1 MFSVATQSTSVVIA
15 DTHPLFRLGMR
26 LYLTSQPGFELIGE
40 AENLEQLLRHVARR
54 RPDVMI
60 VELALVS
67 STQIDESP
75 FLQQHLHR
83 DRLLVMTDDLAH
95 PLIDHGLVML
105 CSKRTEPDLLLRAL
119 KTLALR
125 PRETELGERPSPS
138 KWLRSL
144 ATSINPLTI
153 RELDIIKL
161 IALGLSNHQI
171 SLELGISDQTVKN
184 HVTAILRKLEV
195 NDRTQAVLISLHSGW
210 ISLDTAE

>member
-1 MFSVATQSTSVVIA
+1 VATQHVSVVIA
-15 DTHPLFRLGMR
+15 DAHPLFRLGMR
-26 LYLTSQPGFELIGE
+26 LFLSSQPGFELVSE
-40 AENLEQLLRHVARR
+40 AENLQQLLRHLSQR
-54 RPDVMI
+54 RPDVVI
-60 VELALVS
+60 VELALVIS
-67 STQIDESP
+67 DHIDESP

-105 CSKRTEPDLLLRAL
+105 CSKRAEPDLVLRAL

-125 PRETELGERPSPS
+125 PRETEHGERVTPS
-138 KWLRSL
+138 KWLSTL
-144 ATSINPLTI
+144 STSINPLTG

-161 IALGLSNHQI
+161 IALGMSNHQI

-195 NDRTQAVLISLHSGW
+195 SDRAQAVLISLHSGW
-210 ISLDTAE
+210 ISLEESE